1 MAPPVRNWVSQSTK
15 LVCQYN
21 WTLANHAAR
30 ERKGWLS
37 VTRDQ
42 QPSGV
47 RNDRNMGRYKKM
59 VFQFKIMILK
69 HV

>member
-1 MAPPVRNWVSQSTK
+1 
-15 LVCQYN
+15 
-21 WTLANHAAR
+21 LANHAAR

-47 RNDRNMGRYKKM
+47 RNDRNMGRYKKR
-59 VFQFKIMILK
+59 VFQFQNYDSQARVINAIGEKRQQ
-69 HV
+69 V